1 MNIPEIKNDELVV
14 FKPESG
20 NTEFQVIL
28 DSERITVWATEQQII
43 DLFGKSRRT
52 IGEHIKNIYAEGEL
66 DKGSTWRESR
76 QVQKE
81 EEREVKILD
90 SKVSCDMVELRKKR
104 HLQKKI

>member
-14 FKPESG
+14 FNPESG
-20 NTEFQVIL
+20 NTEFQVVL
-28 DSERITVWATEQQII
+28 NSERDTVWATEEQII

-66 DKGSTWRESR
+66 DKESTWWESR

-81 EEREVKILD
+81 GEREVSRKITIYSLD
-90 SKVSCDMVELRKKR
+90 VIISVGYRVKS
-104 HLQKKI
+104 

>member
-14 FKPESG
+14 FNPESG
-20 NTEFQVIL
+20 NTEFQVVL
-28 DSERITVWATEQQII
+28 NSERDTVWATEEQII

-66 DKGSTWRESR
+66 DKESTWRESR

-81 EEREVKILD
+81 GEREVSRKITIYSLD
-90 SKVSCDMVELRKKR
+90 VIISVGYRVKS
-104 HLQKKI
+104 